1 MKPVIMNAEVV
12 GNEQGYSGDPGEI
25 PMYVDPPEGLY
36 QDQNQPQQV
45 PEYFQQHNELK
56 LVQEYNN
63 EDLAPNSLKS
73 DFWGLFSK
81 SLKLGFWDQKDE
93 IDIFYHKNIIKVG
106 YIMSK
111 PKHRYTFKDRQQL
124 NMVDFLVFADFK
136 RGIGMERYKINERT
150 LQATTV
156 TQSIQGGPGGG
167 GGKKGGLLAGL
178 KGFFS

>member
-1 MKPVIMNAEVV
+1 MKPVIMDAELAGSEQYT
-12 GNEQGYSGDPGEI
+12 GNPNEI
-25 PMYVDPPEGLY
+25 PMFGQVPEGMFQ
-36 QDQNQPQQV
+36 QDQQQQQGA

-63 EDLAPNSLKS
+63 EDLAPNKLKGE
-73 DFWGLFSK
+73 FWGLFSK
-81 SLKLGFWDQKDE
+81 SLKLGFWDKEDE
-93 IDIFYHKNIIKVG
+93 QDIFYHKNIIRVG

-111 PKHRYTFKDRQQL
+111 PKHRYTFKERQQL
-124 NMVDFLVFADFK
+124 NMIDFLVYADFK

-156 TQSIQGGPGGG
+156 TQSIQGGAGNS
-167 GGKKGGLLAGL
+167 GKKGGMVAAL